1 MRFKIQLKIE
11 GASKK
16 LPINYQYE
24 LMSAVYSL
32 LANADKNYATNLH
45 ETGYQTDNK
54 RFKLFCF
61 SELIGPNKGISY
73 NKQTGRLRVNG
84 EYVYWQISFMLE
96 DGLRTFVQG
105 LFNNQ
110 TIRIADKQG
119 GVTFKIVEIQMM
131 PTSEWRPEPIACT
144 TMSSICVSRKC
155 EGKSTVA
162 YLSPSDEGYNE
173 ALLCGLL
180 ERYKAIYGKEYSGER
195 YCNLTVVGDEPKSKL
210 ITIKAGTPQET
221 RVKGYKFSFNIELP
235 EELFD
240 IAYNCGLGEKCGM
253 GFGMIRI
260 IDKTE

>member
-1 MRFKIQLKIE
+1 MKVE
-11 GASKK
+11 GAERE
-16 LPINYQYE
+16 LPVNYQYE
-24 LMSAVYSL
+24 LMSAVY
-32 LANADKNYATNLH
+32 AIFAKADKAYADSLH
-45 ETGYQTDNK
+45 ENGYQVDNK

-61 SELIGPNKGISY
+61 SELIGPHKGISF
-73 NKQTGRLRVNG
+73 NPQTDRLRVNG

-119 GVTFKIVEIQMM
+119 GVTFKTVEIQML
-131 PTSEWRPEPIACT
+131 PVAEWKPEPMACT

-155 EGKSTVA
+155 EGMSTVA

-221 RVKGYKFSFNIELP
+221 RVKGYKCKFNIELP

-260 IDKTE
+260 KSDKDL